1 MKQKGRWVFFAIGLC
16 LIFIGLMLLLEGGFR
31 VSKKSLSEIKDE
43 IEQSSQ
49 QKVLNTAEKDNALVL
64 YCSGQNKNEAIIYEV
79 IKNPITRKYSI
90 ADRSIA
96 DKYEKRFFSAIESS
110 IFVYG
115 YEVDLSTG
123 SISIYERSLSNNLY
137 ISIIFI
143 LWGLIMILYQTR
155 RG

>member
-1 MKQKGRWVFFAIGLC
+1 MKQKAKWFFIAIGLC

-31 VSKKSLSEIKDE
+31 ISIKSLSEIKDE
-43 IEQSSQ
+43 IEHSSQ

-64 YCSGQNKNEAIIYEV
+64 YCSGKNKNEDVIYEV
-79 IKNPITRKYSI
+79 IKNPITSKYSI
-90 ADRSIA
+90 ADRNIA
-96 DKYEKRFFSAIESS
+96 DKHEKNFFSVLESS

-143 LWGLIMILYQTR
+143 LLGMIMILYQIR
-155 RG
+155 RR